1 MSDQCCYVTSG
12 SQFPKTFMNSIHG
25 TMQEQKL
32 LWAMAKEL
40 KKRRENV
47 IIHARAGHPTH
58 VCLMAVARVQVLTLV
73 CQDAGVLEEV
83 EALIKTMD
91 NKEARNE

>member
-1 MSDQCCYVTSG
+1 MSDQCCFVTSG
-12 SQFPKTFMNSIHG
+12 SQFPKSYMDNIRG

-47 IIHARAGHPTH
+47 IVYERGGQSPYVVLKAMSH
-58 VCLMAVARVQVLTLV
+58 VQVLTLV
-73 CQDAGVLEEV
+73 CEDAGVLEDV
-83 EALIKTMD
+83 EALIKIID
-91 NKEARNE
+91 DKEVRNG